1 MYSLSIENV
10 SKVFLKKKKVRGI
23 LLPWRSAAEA
33 SATASGKQGANC
45 IWALREVSF
54 RVRPG
59 TVVGVIGP
67 NGAGKSTLLKLIS
80 RITPPTSGR
89 IRGRGRVVSL
99 LEMGVGFLP
108 DLTGRE
114 NVYLSGALHGLS
126 VKEINK
132 SYDRIVDFADLH
144 DFMDLPVARYSSGMY
159 LRLAFSIAVNMEPDI
174 LLADEV
180 LAVGDQRFQERCLQ
194 RTREEAEAG
203 KTVVFV
209 SHDMQAIARLCD
221 EVVYLNA
228 GRLVAQGSPLEMIG
242 RYQEEQGEYLDDQA
256 QAAENETPG
265 FVNIIAVRLLGA
277 EGGEIASVSVSRDFA
292 IEITF
297 DLAVEGAM
305 VRPSVDL
312 YSKSVLVFS
321 TGLSAAM
328 PVGKPGRYTASVS
341 VPSRLLAD
349 TVYSAS
355 VCVACDASG
364 VRAKAKKYN
373 ALSFKV
379 YDDLA
384 VAEGMN
390 EFRKKTARGVIAPH
404 LEWRMDCMGE
414 TRAHKISG
422 QADPV
427 MAVSDACAVRPP
439 Q

>member
-1 MYSLSIENV
+1 MYSLSVENV
-10 SKVFLKKKKVRGI
+10 SKVFLKKKKIRGI
-23 LLPWRSAAEA
+23 LAPWRSAADVDA
-33 SATASGKQGANC
+33 SAGGKQDANC
-45 IWALREVSF
+45 IWALKEVSF

-99 LEMGVGFLP
+99 LEMGLGFLP

-114 NVYLSGALHGLS
+114 NVYLSGALHGLNA
-126 VKEINK
+126 KEVNE
-132 SYDRIVDFADLH
+132 SYDRIVDFAELH
-144 DFMDLPVARYSSGMY
+144 DFMELPVSRYSSGMY
-159 LRLAFSIAVNMEPDI
+159 LRLAFSVAVNMNPDI

-180 LAVGDQRFQERCLQ
+180 LAVGDQSFQDRCLQ
-194 RTREEAEAG
+194 RTKEEAETG

-209 SHDMQAIARLCD
+209 SHDMQAITRLCD
-221 EVVYLNA
+221 EVVYLNS
-228 GRLVAQGSPLEMIG
+228 GRLIAQGNPLEMID
-242 RYQEEQGEYLDDQA
+242 RYQEAQWEYLEDQA
-256 QAAENETPG
+256 QAGKKATPD
-265 FVNIIAVRLLGA
+265 FVNIVAIRLLGA
-277 EGGEIASVSVSRDFA
+277 DGGEIASISISRDFA

-305 VRPSVDL
+305 VRPSVDF
-312 YSKSVLVFS
+312 YSKNVLVFS
-321 TGLSAAM
+321 TGTPEAI
-328 PVGKPGRYTASVS
+328 PIGKPGRYTASVS

-349 TVYSAS
+349 TVYSVS
-355 VCVACDASG
+355 VCVSCDG
-364 VRAKAKKYN
+364 GDECAKAKKYN

-404 LEWRMDCMGE
+404 LEWRIMDRAGE
-414 TRAHKISG
+414 TKTRKVKGAPI
-422 QADPV
+422 
-427 MAVSDACAVRPP
+427 R
-439 Q
+439 

>member
-1 MYSLSIENV
+1 MYSLSVENV
-10 SKVFLKKKKVRGI
+10 SKVFLKKKKVRGM
-23 LLPWRSAAEA
+23 LVPWGF
-33 SATASGKQGANC
+33 ATAAGGKQGTNC
-45 IWALREVSF
+45 IWALKEVSF

-67 NGAGKSTLLKLIS
+67 NGAGKSTLLKLVS

-89 IRGRGRVVSL
+89 IRGRGRVIAL
-99 LEMGVGFLP
+99 LEMGLGFLP

-126 VKEINK
+126 VKDINK
-132 SYDRIVDFADLH
+132 NYDKIVDFADLH
-144 DFMDLPVARYSSGMY
+144 DFMDLSVSRYSSGMY

-194 RTREEAEAG
+194 RTREEAETG
-203 KTVVFV
+203 KTVLFV

-221 EVVYLNA
+221 EVIYLNA

-242 RYQEEQGEYLDDQA
+242 RYQEAQGEYLEDQA
-256 QAAENETPG
+256 QAGENETSG

-277 EGGEIASVSVSRDFA
+277 DGSEIATVSVSRDFA

-305 VRPSVDL
+305 VRPSIDFYVGN
-312 YSKSVLVFS
+312 VLVFS
-321 TGLSAAM
+321 TGLPAAT

-341 VPSRLLAD
+341 VPSRFLAD

-364 VRAKAKKYN
+364 ERAKVKKYN
-373 ALSFKV
+373 ALNFKV

-390 EFRKKTARGVIAPH
+390 EFRKKPARGVIAPH
-404 LEWRMDCMGE
+404 LEWRMDCVGE
-414 TRAHKISG
+414 ATARKISG
-422 QADPV
+422 RVGPV
-427 MAVSDACAVRPP
+427 MAISDTCTVGSP

>member
-10 SKVFLKKKKVRGI
+10 SKVFLKKKKVRSI
-23 LLPWRSAAEA
+23 LAPWRTAAEVG
-33 SATASGKQGANC
+33 ATASGKQGANC
-45 IWALREVSF
+45 IWALKEVSF

-99 LEMGVGFLP
+99 LEMGLGFLP

-132 SYDRIVDFADLH
+132 SYDKIVDFADLH
-144 DFMDLPVARYSSGMY
+144 DFMDMSASRYSSGMY
-159 LRLAFSIAVNMEPDI
+159 MRLAFSIAVNMEPDI

-180 LAVGDQRFQERCLQ
+180 LAVGDQSFQERCMQ
-194 RTREEAEAG
+194 RTREEADTG
-203 KTVVFV
+203 KTVLFV

-221 EVVYLNA
+221 EVIYLNA
-228 GRLVAQGSPLEMIG
+228 GRLVAQGDPLEMIAK
-242 RYQEEQGEYLDDQA
+242 YQEEQGGYLESHTQHTGA
-256 QAAENETPG
+256 NVTSN
-265 FVNIIAVRLLGA
+265 FVNIVAVRLLGS
-277 EGGEIASVSVSRDFA
+277 GSNEIASVSVSRDFSIA
-292 IEITF
+292 ITF

-312 YSKSVLVFS
+312 YTKNVLVFS
-321 TGLSAAM
+321 TGLPAAM
-328 PVGKPGRYTASVS
+328 PVGKSGRYTAIVS

-364 VRAKAKKYN
+364 ERAKAKQYN
-373 ALSFKV
+373 ALNFKV

-390 EFRKKTARGVIAPH
+390 EFRKKPARGVIAPH
-404 LEWRMDCMGE
+404 LEWRMDCVGE
-414 TRAHKISG
+414 AKARKVEGAPIL
-422 QADPV
+422 
-427 MAVSDACAVRPP
+427 
-439 Q
+439 